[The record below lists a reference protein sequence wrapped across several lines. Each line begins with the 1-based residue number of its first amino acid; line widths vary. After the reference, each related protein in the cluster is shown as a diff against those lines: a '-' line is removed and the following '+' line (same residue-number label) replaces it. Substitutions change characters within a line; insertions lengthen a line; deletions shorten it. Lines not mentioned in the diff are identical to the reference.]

1 MEKFM
6 EEVAKDLTEMYNK
19 ANGTHFKEYWEVLND
34 QEQKNTKAR
43 IEVLNKLYE
52 LGYIKEKGGV

>member
-6 EEVAKDLTEMYNK
+6 EEVAKELTRMYNK

-34 QEQKNTKAR
+34 QGQKRAKATVE
-43 IEVLNKLYE
+43 ILNKLRE
-52 LGYIKEKGGV
+52 SNYIKEKGDE